1 MKIEISTEAKALA
14 KEALNPKEQVLEVS
28 TDRKGFSIVIP
39 KEIEM
44 QENRLALSP
53 EAAAL
58 LVNNDNQVTVET
70 GAGSGAKFHDN
81 LYSEAGA
88 RICYSPE
95 ELYKSGDV
103 ILKVTPPTLQEIDL
117 MQPGSTL
124 ISALQVSQLTP
135 EYFQAINRKKIT
147 GIGFEMLEDVVGSMP
162 IVRAM
167 SEIAG
172 NTVLLIAAEYLNSR
186 NNGRG
191 IIMGGVTGVP
201 PTKIVIIGAGT
212 VGEYAAR
219 NALGL
224 GAEVKVFDNHLY
236 KLRRMKQRLGNQLF
250 TSTIDFANLSDAL
263 RRADVVIGALRS
275 EDGRTPCVVTEEM
288 VSTMKE
294 DSIIIDVSIDQGGC
308 FETSQMTNHADP
320 IFKKYG
326 VIHYGVPNI
335 ASRVAHTAT
344 QALSNILTPMILR
357 AKELGG
363 IEDMI
368 FAKEWFMKGVYCYKG
383 SVTNRHLAR
392 ILNMKYK
399 DLALFKIARI

>member
-1 MKIEISTEAKALA
+1 MKIELSTDVKALTS
-14 KEALNPKEQVLEVS
+14 EAMLPKEQLLEVQ
-28 TDRKGFSIVIP
+28 TKRKGFSICVP
-39 KEIEM
+39 REIQM
-44 QENRLALSP
+44 QENRLALTP
-53 EAAAL
+53 EATAL
-58 LVNNDNQVTVET
+58 LINNGHEVTIEAS
-70 GAGSGAKFHDN
+70 AGNGAKFHDN

-88 RICYSPE
+88 KIAYSPE
-95 ELYKSGDV
+95 EVYKSGDV
-103 ILKVTPPTLQEIDL
+103 ILKVTPPSPQEIEL
-117 MQPGSTL
+117 IQPGSTL
-124 ISALQVSQLTP
+124 ISALHLSQLKAD
-135 EYFQAINRKKIT
+135 FFHDINRKKIT
-147 GIGFEMLEDVVGSMP
+147 AIGFEMIEDVVGSMP

-219 NALGL
+219 TALGL

-250 TSTIDFANLSDAL
+250 TSTIDYANLSDAL
-263 RRADVVIGALRS
+263 TRADVVIGAIRA
-275 EDGRTPCVVTEEM
+275 EDGLTPCVVTEEM
-288 VSTMKE
+288 VSRMKP

-308 FETSQMTNHADP
+308 FETSRMTTHTDP
-320 IFKKYG
+320 VFKKYD

-344 QALSNILTPMILR
+344 TALSNILTPMLLR
-357 AKELGG
+357 AADLGG
-363 IEDMI
+363 IEDLI
-368 FAKEWFMKGVYCYKG
+368 FAKDWFMKGVYCYKG
-383 SVTNRHLAR
+383 ALTNKNIAR
-392 ILNMKYK
+392 MLNLKYK
-399 DLALFKIARI
+399 DLALFKMARL